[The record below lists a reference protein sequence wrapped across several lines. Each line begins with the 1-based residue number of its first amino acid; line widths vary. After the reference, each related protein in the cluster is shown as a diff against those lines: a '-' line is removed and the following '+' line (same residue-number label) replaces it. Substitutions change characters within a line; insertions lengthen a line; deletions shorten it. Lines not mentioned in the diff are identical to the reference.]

1 MGSCIN
7 SRADG
12 YLLGNGLCS
21 RNNRT
26 ILRREQMKKY
36 RITSSKILIEWD
48 NSPKMYVVEHE
59 MPSDLQQAY
68 DEWLNS
74 IEDEANAT

>member
-1 MGSCIN
+1 
-7 SRADG
+7 
-12 YLLGNGLCS
+12 
-21 RNNRT
+21 
-26 ILRREQMKKY
+26 MKKH